1 MAGVWLQKAGGG
13 ERIRGVAR
21 SPQGRQNAEMR
32 FLFLLLLLVTVC
44 RLPAQDAPVVETP
57 TPDINA
63 MILAEV
69 ARIPEGGKYAA
80 NRYAILQLQSTAHF
94 EKGKFF
100 TIPNAPFPSF
110 CSGATYLIFIRV
122 LEDLREMNGLSLE
135 PATLS
140 QLIIRGQADGVG
152 IWGRWN
158 ANGPGTARLFHELGI
173 GRNFTD
179 YGAARPGD
187 FMKIFWT
194 EEVGQKERGHSVIYL
209 GRETVDGVEQ
219 VKFWSSNIPDG
230 YGTKSV
236 PRTKIAHAIFSRLE
250 KPERLNR
257 ISSIPATD
265 PYLGSL
271 LEVRSS
277 IAEAGRK
284 SGI

>member
-1 MAGVWLQKAGGG
+1 
-13 ERIRGVAR
+13 
-21 SPQGRQNAEMR
+21 MR
-32 FLFLLLLLVTVC
+32 ALFLLLLVTAS
-44 RLPAQDAPVVETP
+44 LSAQEAPTVQTNQ
-57 TPDINA
+57 TSAPDINA
-63 MILAEV
+63 MILSEV

-100 TIPNAPFPSF
+100 TIPDAPFPSF

-122 LEDLREMNGLSLE
+122 LEDLRRMDAVKLE

-140 QLIIRGQADGVG
+140 QLIIRGQPDGAG

-158 ANGPGTARLFHELGI
+158 ANGPGTARLFHELGL

-179 YGAARPGD
+179 YAKARPGD
-187 FMKIFWT
+187 FLKIFWT
-194 EEVGQKERGHSVIYL
+194 EEVGKKERGHSVIYL

-236 PRTKIAHAIFSRLE
+236 PRSKIAHAIFSRLE

-257 ISSIPATD
+257 IGSIPATD

-271 LEVRSS
+271 LEVESS

>member
-1 MAGVWLQKAGGG
+1 
-13 ERIRGVAR
+13 
-21 SPQGRQNAEMR
+21 MR
-32 FLFLLLLLVTVC
+32 ALALALFLGISSA
-44 RLPAQDAPVVETP
+44 LPGQSAPAGQAAA
-57 TPDINA
+57 PDLNA
-63 MILAEV
+63 MILGEV

-122 LEDLREMNGLSLE
+122 LEDLREMNGLALE
-135 PATLS
+135 PGTLS

-173 GRNFTD
+173 GRNFTS
-179 YGAARPGD
+179 YEAARPGD

-194 EEVGQKERGHSVIYL
+194 KEVGQKERGHSVIYL
-209 GRETVDGVEQ
+209 GREMVDGVER

-236 PRTKIAHAIFSRLE
+236 PRSKIAHAIFSRLE

-257 ISSIPATD
+257 INSIPATD
-265 PYLGSL
+265 PYLASL

-277 IAEAGRK
+277 ISEAGRK